1 MLSLLQTA
9 ISLAVDDGFVLEPTD
24 YTPEYQNGMPKRV
37 GLRKRKRRPQTGTS
51 AVRSTALANNQYWR
65 GHIDDD
71 DLREPNNNVKDGE
84 QQSKEYR
91 RPEKNS
97 ETENVKLLDAFKRE
111 QKPNDSNEKL
121 RENQQNLAS
130 TASPVNLKNLLKNTG
145 GLSLSEI
152 LQQQNLSLDDLLKGK
167 QNAIL
172 ALQTTS
178 LPQIK
183 QKPNINQILTKPKI
197 VAENRED
204 AEQKTKV
211 LAMQRLKLFGTAS
224 RPLNDINARKKEYLN
239 AIGTTVMM
247 TASNGSDLTK
257 PTTVISSTT
266 RVPIYKKILHQRST
280 LKPTFLL
287 TNATLAPV
295 NTFTDYVDRKPEKNL
310 TNESEE
316 EMDFIVEDEQED
328 EIETGAHDENLD
340 TENISLVE
348 DLKDISK
355 QNVDMTTTSSSNAA
369 ITVKPIQNKLTINSR
384 RSGYTT
390 TGQLTRTTR
399 RLNYASS
406 SNSPTTTSTKMTPTT
421 SPITSTATNIM
432 LTTTTTASSSTMNL
446 TPKAHTMFN
455 SEQLKERI
463 QESLL
468 KNLIDKNDKQ
478 TDQHRATYNNNGD
491 DDLENFFD
499 EAVKIK
505 ARKPV
510 ETSTLITKMRQYST
524 STASSNSKKSQY
536 NEFLPDYDNVDD
548 RTDLLELI
556 EDRRSGNRLFKVLE
570 QRNMTLEELIEHRKR
585 GSSQLHLATIVENP
599 AGLFPDKRV
608 VLQDNMDIVTAFEN
622 FPHFNLLNLKSVKPD
637 DIKTDSQ
644 GSSYFTS
651 IIDIEPTDEIYKSGG
666 EGAKT
671 ETRGAL
677 LTSNVNTNRL
687 ERKRR
692 LKAHTNHIQKYRGSI
707 SHINIL
713 NKNSKSLSFFPA
725 WKTLALASLATR
737 ITNNAQ
743 AITPSLSNTFYL
755 PQSKLLFENHSTA
768 DEEDMELNENKLFM
782 LSNDTMDADDSNEV
796 AYNSG
801 AIKPMQAAI
810 RLNDNTIQTMEN
822 EVLRAHD
829 LVDLELS
836 GHGFKRS
843 STAPVAVSV
852 TGQKHQN
859 SFYTNISAG
868 IKSAI
873 VASTTI
879 VLTALITFMLIFVV
893 CRWKQ
898 RGLKHHASRNS
909 NNSSLI
915 KTYNVMKSKLPALIT
930 GTTTTTTTT
939 LTTAGQNSS
948 STTRCTARQN
958 DNNPVAVIA
967 TITTTSNSAVNNG
980 KNSNSQQLQRQSS
993 LLFQRNANNSKNYHQ
1008 QHQPQNK
1015 TTKLSRLSGHKQ
1027 TNLRNNEKSSSSSLL
1042 SIGGGCGASTAAVG
1056 GGLLGVSCSNLG
1068 STTSLAFSLTSNSS
1082 TKLNA
1087 MDTNSPEV
1095 QEYLFDTLRN
1105 SF

>member
-1 MLSLLQTA
+1 MVWGAGVDVALDVVMNLLQTA
-9 ISLAVDDGFVLEPTD
+9 ISLAVDDGYLLEPTD

-51 AVRSTALANNQYWR
+51 IRSTALANNQYWR

-71 DLREPNNNVKDGE
+71 DLREQNNNIKEDNNNKGE
-84 QQSKEYR
+84 QSKEYR
-91 RPEKNS
+91 RPQKNA
-97 ETENVKLLDAFKRE
+97 EANVKLLDAFKRE
-111 QKPNDSNEKL
+111 QKPNDKNEKL
-121 RENQQNLAS
+121 HENQQNLVS
-130 TASPVNLKNLLKNTG
+130 TSPPVNLKNLLKNTG

-183 QKPNINQILTKPKI
+183 QKPNVSQILTKPKI
-197 VAENRED
+197 VGENRED
-204 AEQKTKV
+204 AEEKTKI

-247 TASNGSDLTK
+247 TASSGADLSK
-257 PTTVISSTT
+257 PTTVVSSTT

-287 TNATLAPV
+287 TNATIAPV
-295 NTFTDYVDRKPEKNL
+295 NAFTDYMERKPEKNL

-316 EMDFIVEDEQED
+316 EMEFLEDGQED
-328 EIETGAHDENLD
+328 EIETEQHDENLD
-340 TENISLVE
+340 TENISLLEDIE
-348 DLKDISK
+348 DLRK
-355 QNVDMTTTSSSNAA
+355 QNVDATTSNSNATT
-369 ITVKPIQNKLTINSR
+369 ITEKPIQNKLTVNSR

-399 RLNYASS
+399 RFNYAS
-406 SNSPTTTSTKMTPTT
+406 SNSPTTTSSKITPTT
-421 SPITSTATNIM
+421 PPITSTSTNIM

-478 TDQHRATYNNNGD
+478 TGQHRATYNNNGD

-499 EAVKIK
+499 DAVKIK
-505 ARKPV
+505 SRKPV
-510 ETSTLITKMRQYST
+510 ETSTLITKMRQFST
-524 STASSNSKKSQY
+524 STVSSNNKKSHY
-536 NEFLPDYDNVDD
+536 NEFLPDFDNVDD

-671 ETRGAL
+671 ETR
-677 LTSNVNTNRL
+677 V
-687 ERKRR
+687 
-692 LKAHTNHIQKYRGSI
+692 
-707 SHINIL
+707 SHINIP

-755 PQSKLLFENHSTA
+755 PQPKLLFENHSA
-768 DEEDMELNENKLFM
+768 DEEDVELNENKLFM
-782 LSNDTMDADDSNEV
+782 LSNDTMDADESNEV

-810 RLNDNTIQTMEN
+810 RLADNTIHSMEN
-822 EVLRAHD
+822 EVMRAHD

-843 STAPVAVSV
+843 STATVAVSM
-852 TGQKHQN
+852 TGQKQQN

-898 RGLKHHASRNS
+898 RGLTHHSTRNS

-948 STTRCTARQN
+948 STTRCTARQK
-958 DNNPVAVIA
+958 DNNPIAVVA

-993 LLFQRNANNSKNYHQ
+993 LLFQRNASSKNYHQ

-1042 SIGGGCGASTAAVG
+1042 SVGGGASTAAVG
-1056 GGLLGVSCSNLG
+1056 GGLLGVSCNNLG